1 VARLEADRRDQYPR
15 FVEITTRW
23 MDNDLYNHV
32 NNAVY
37 NSFFDTA
44 VNAFLIGEGLLDI
57 ARGRTAFLAVDTAVQ
72 FFRPL
77 SFPDRVQCGLRVTHI
92 GTSSVRFEIA
102 VFANAEDT
110 AAAQGHFVHV
120 ACDRV
125 TLKPVA
131 MPAATRAVFE
141 KLKAA

>member
-1 VARLEADRRDQYPR
+1 
-15 FVEITTRW
+15 VEITTRW

-44 VNAFLIGEGLLDI
+44 VNSFLIGEGLLDI

-77 SFPDRVQCGLRVTHI
+77 SFPARVRCGLRVAHI
-92 GTSSVRFEIA
+92 GTSSVRFEIG
-102 VFANAEDT
+102 VFADGEDT

-120 ACDRV
+120 ACDRA

-131 MPAATRAVFE
+131 MPAATRAAFE
-141 KLKAA
+141 KLRVA